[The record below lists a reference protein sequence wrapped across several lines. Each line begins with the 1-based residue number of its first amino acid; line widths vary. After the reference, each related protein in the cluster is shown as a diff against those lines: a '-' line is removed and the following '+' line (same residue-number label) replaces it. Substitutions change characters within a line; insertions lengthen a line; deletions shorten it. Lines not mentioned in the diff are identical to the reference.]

1 MSNPMGSDNATLYD
15 KEFAPGTRVMVAEDD
30 LVTRMMLSA
39 TLSGWG
45 LEVIEAGDGDT
56 AFEILTSDNPP
67 RLALL
72 DWIMPGRDG
81 PQVCAELRAGSPEPY
96 IYIILLTSMNK
107 TEDVVAG
114 LDAGADDYVVKP
126 YNPNELRVRLK
137 AGERIVRLQTE
148 LIEARERLRDQANRD
163 PMTGLLNRRAMIKKF
178 DDLRAVAV
186 GQGQSLSA
194 LLVDIDHFK
203 VINDTH
209 GHDVGDLVIIE
220 VGQRIEEAI
229 GAQGV
234 LSRHGGEEFL
244 VVFPDSDQGKAGGYA
259 EQLRQEI
266 RSRPLVT
273 PDGTSVSLTASMG
286 LITAEISATDDLD
299 AFVKQADEALYL
311 AKEQGRDRVISHLLS
326 RVNA

>member
-1 MSNPMGSDNATLYD
+1 MSNPTGPNDALYD
-15 KEFAPGTRVMVAEDD
+15 KDFAPGTKVLVAEDD

-39 TLSGWG
+39 TLAGWG
-45 LEVIEAGDGDT
+45 LEVIEVGDGD
-56 AFEILTSDNPP
+56 AALEVLTSSDPP
-67 RLALL
+67 RLALC

-81 PQVCAELRAGSPEPY
+81 PQVCAEVRSGSPEPY

-107 TEDVVAG
+107 TEDVVTG

-126 YNPNELRVRLK
+126 YNPSELRVRLK

-148 LIEARERLRDQANRD
+148 LIEARELLRDQANRD

-178 DDLRAVAV
+178 GDLQAEALAA
-186 GQGQSLSA
+186 GQSLSA

-220 VGQRIEEAI
+220 VGQRIQQSLAEQA
-229 GAQGV
+229 V

-244 VVFPDSDQGKAGGYA
+244 VVFPDCPLERAKELSENLR
-259 EQLRQEI
+259 EQI

-273 PDGTSVSLTASMG
+273 PGGISVSLTASMG
-286 LITAEISATDDLD
+286 LITAQVESGDDLD
-299 AFVKQADEALYL
+299 AFVKQADEALYD
-311 AKEQGRDRVISHLLS
+311 AKEQGRDRVIGKTLS
-326 RVNA
+326 RVSA